1 VTPSTGRNASPGRVA
16 LAWGVHAF
24 TASGAVV
31 ATVALLAIA
40 SGDFRSAVLLMLV
53 ALTIDAVDGTLA
65 RRVEVERVLPSFD
78 GRRLDDM
85 VDYINY
91 VLVPAVFLVATG
103 ALSHWAWA
111 ALPVLASAYG
121 FSQSAAK
128 TDDDFFLGFPSY
140 WNVIAIYVWLLEVP
154 PPWATATIALFA
166 ALVFVPL
173 KYVYPSKMP
182 VLRRTTAALALGC
195 TALVTYAVLNREQAD
210 SLHLVEISLLF
221 PVYYLAVSWRFGG
234 LHRADR

>member
-1 VTPSTGRNASPGRVA
+1 VA

-40 SGDFRSAVLLMLV
+40 NGDFRSAVLLMLV

-65 RRVEVERVLPSFD
+65 RRAEVERVLPSVD

-91 VLVPAVFLVATG
+91 ALVPAVFLVATG

-111 ALPVLASAYG
+111 VLPVLASAYG

-140 WNVIAIYVWLLEVP
+140 WNVIAVYVWLLEVP
-154 PPWATATIALFA
+154 PPYATATIALFA
-166 ALVFVPL
+166 ALVFVPW

-195 TALVTYAVLNREQAD
+195 IALVTYAVLNPERAD